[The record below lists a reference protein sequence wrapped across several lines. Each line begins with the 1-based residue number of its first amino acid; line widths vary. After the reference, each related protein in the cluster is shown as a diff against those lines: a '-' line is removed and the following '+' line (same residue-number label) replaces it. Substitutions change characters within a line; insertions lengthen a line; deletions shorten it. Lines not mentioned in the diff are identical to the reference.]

1 MKNHIKKSIVTVVLL
16 AGLMLTGC
24 AKTAPATRS
33 SVTSEVKVECEWE
46 KINEAIGSY
55 KFGDKYFLDEEYK
68 DDEKTLNSVYV
79 YNFDPDEP
87 KAFKNVP
94 YQIMLIYGQ
103 ADGYTVPVITI
114 SLVDNKSK
122 ATYSAYLD
130 KSGTKMSEEGTWFPN
145 EDKDVKIKALAD
157 DATEIFG
164 LG

>member
-1 MKNHIKKSIVTVVLL
+1 MKNHIKKSIITIALL

-24 AKTAPATRS
+24 AKTAPVTS
-33 SVTSEVKVECEWE
+33 QSTTSEVKVECEWE

-68 DDEKTLNSVYV
+68 DDEKSLNSVYV
-79 YNFDPDEP
+79 YNYDPDEP

-94 YQIMLIYGQ
+94 YQITLSYGQ

-122 ATYSAYLD
+122 ASYSAFLD
-130 KSGTKMSEEGTWFPN
+130 KSGTKMSEEGTWFPD

-157 DATEIFG
+157 DAKVIFG